1 MAKLMRLKMSAQ
13 LGDLLRG
20 LPVSVRESTKT
31 DCVYLGRGFLT
42 AGAERP
48 DVTVRVF
55 LKKGKPMASL
65 ESKMARIE
73 LVSPFDTEEER
84 SSFPEKAVK
93 AITSS
98 MN

>member
-1 MAKLMRLKMSAQ
+1 MAKLMRLTMSAQ

-31 DCVYLGRGFLT
+31 DCVYFGKGFLT
-42 AGAERP
+42 AGKERP

-55 LKKGKPMASL
+55 LEGGRTMASL
-65 ESKMARIE
+65 KSKMARIE
-73 LVSPFDTEEER
+73 LTGPFDTEEAR
-84 SSFPEKAVK
+84 SSFPEKAVQ
-93 AITSS
+93 AINSS